1 LNIMKSTFKM
11 NFLLSFILILT
22 ILGLS
27 SCSKKDD
34 RNVVN
39 TPALAHSTPAL
50 ANTITQTLTV
60 DFSISTGIGHAFVFG
75 EQGAPSD
82 ANSVAS
88 VIKQGFVFKRAN
100 LMVNNIVPPSTID
113 DYRNNVNNIQDP
125 NTWWISTVST
135 GLNAY
140 GNAGSKVL
148 IGYSYIPSWLSWN
161 PNNQRGVPKDWAI
174 YEDIISKIATYM
186 KARSFIVGVEVW
198 NEPTGDFLDITGSP
212 YTTRLAAYKDI
223 YYHTAKAIRSVDA
236 NIPIGGPTAGDSK
249 QWCRDWA
256 DSLLSD
262 SRIAANVNFLTYHLY
277 DWGKSTDATDI
288 PLWKAVGAKHG
299 KPNIPV
305 YLDEWNY
312 SYGVS
317 GQPFSPMNNSAPE
330 AISYWGRRLTDFY
343 VNHLDGSTVF
353 TMGVLPATGGM
364 GGINKDGTF
373 TPKIRALYLM
383 SKVLG
388 LGKSDG
394 ALKQTT
400 WTPSQ
405 NITNA
410 GAALN
415 VNNQKVIWMTNDTAD
430 SSSVTMVVKGLS
442 PNIQY
447 AASVWEASNLNTAQ
461 TERQSIIFTADA
473 VGTGSFNFA
482 VAAKSVTG
490 FIIK

>member
-1 LNIMKSTFKM
+1 LNIMKSTFKTI
-11 NFLLSFILILT
+11 SFSLFISILT
-22 ILGLS
+22 ILSLS
-27 SCSKKDD
+27 GCAKKRDPTIAIID
-34 RNVVN
+34 NKPPSVN
-39 TPALAHSTPAL
+39 TKTPD
-50 ANTITQTLTV
+50 LTA

-75 EQGAPSD
+75 EQGAPFD
-82 ANSVAS
+82 PNSVAS
-88 VIKQGFVFKRAN
+88 VINQGFVFKRCGFA
-100 LMVNNIVPPSTID
+100 LNNT
-113 DYRNNVNNIQDP
+113 IQDP
-125 NTWWISTVST
+125 KTWWISTVASQ
-135 GLNAY
+135 LNAY

-148 IGYSYIPSWLSWN
+148 IGYSYIPSWLSWS
-161 PNNQRGVPKDWAI
+161 PHSQLGVPKDWDI
-174 YEDIISKIATYM
+174 YEDIIAKIATYV

-198 NEPTGDFLDITGSP
+198 NEPTGGFLDITGSP

-249 QWCRDWA
+249 HWCRDWA

-299 KPNIPV
+299 KPDMPV

-312 SYGVS
+312 SYAVS

-343 VNHLDGSTVF
+343 VNHLDGATVF
-353 TMGVLPATGGM
+353 TMQVLPETGGM

-388 LGKSDG
+388 LGKGDG
-394 ALKQTT
+394 ALKQFTLL
-400 WTPSQ
+400 PSAN
-405 NITNA
+405 NIING
-410 GAALN
+410 GAA
-415 VNNQKVIWMTNDTAD
+415 VNADNQKVIWMTNATINTNN
-430 SSSVTMVVKGLS
+430 VTVLVKGLS

-447 AASVWEASNLNTAQ
+447 TASTWEASSLNTAQ
-461 TERQSIIFTADA
+461 TVRESIQFTTDA
-473 VGTGSFNFA
+473 TGKGSLTFA
-482 VAAKSVTG
+482 VAARSVTG